1 MGQNPLIGAKENWFS
16 GGFMG
21 DESEEVRVGAVM
33 EKNDHQKLAVEQLH
47 AWLDD
52 LYDRAYK
59 IVEAHW
65 AVVRATEQ
73 KMPGWENKSALQV
86 RCARDGN
93 AIKLEWARI
102 KWIGS
107 KTKGTRRA
115 ERLSIRKTGEYGY
128 NLKTLLGFSK
138 EWEKPLVEDTET
150 KLTAIRREARHINK
164 ALQLIRFA
172 KDARKAAMAADKKG
186 DADAKS
192 N

>member
-1 MGQNPLIGAKENWFS
+1 
-16 GGFMG
+16 
-21 DESEEVRVGAVM
+21 M

-115 ERLSIRKTGEYGY
+115 ERLSIRKTGKYGY